1 MPVIFFLL
9 LLIVTC
15 AVAFYFLRPT
25 KSGGGVQQSLE
36 AIQDSRTDAS
46 SDETILKEEGYS
58 RNAEVSDIVRQIPGA
73 LGTLD
78 LIRQAGL
85 GWTVSSVMGI
95 SLLAT
100 VLTAWTA
107 SFFLPGVF
115 FAVIAGV
122 VAGSIPYIY
131 LFILRDQRFRKCDQ
145 LLPNS
150 IHLMPPGLP
159 AC

>member
-25 KSGGGVQQSLE
+25 KTEAAVQQRLE
-36 AIQDSRTDAS
+36 DIQDSRTDAS

-78 LIRQAGL
+78 LIRKAGL

-100 VLTAWTA
+100 VPTAWTS
-107 SFFLPGVF
+107 SFFLPGF
-115 FAVIAGV
+115 FFSVIRRFV
-122 VAGSIPYIY
+122 SRSIPSAF
-131 LFILRDQRFRKCDQ
+131 LLILRAEVFCNLYE
-145 LLPNS
+145 LLPS
-150 IHLMPPGLP
+150 
-159 AC
+159 